1 MYRKWST
8 FVLLALATPTFALA
22 QSTGKLQGRVIE
34 RGDNAGLPGVTVTI
48 EGTGLGATT
57 DIDGNYTILGIPVG
71 RYNVRA
77 EFAGLN
83 PGFVRNVVIN
93 SNATTT
99 QDFSLTTGPVSEDVI
114 VEYTKPIIQND
125 AITTGRSVQADQL
138 ENLPVRGVAAVA
150 ATQAGVVSTDGSSTL
165 NIRGGRG
172 EEVSYYVDGV
182 RVIGSLGV
190 PQQAIQE
197 QEMILGAIP
206 ARYGDAMSGI
216 INITTKSGISERYF
230 GSAEAITSQFLDG
243 FGYNLGS
250 LSVGGPVVRN
260 RMTFFAS
267 GEYRTSADNNPYAR
281 DVLQLSDA
289 EFASLQGAPQVIA
302 AEGPSGQVHYINLP
316 GTIGS
321 SIGSGITQAA
331 FETLLHSQGILA
343 DSLTYLGGSPLSRA
357 ALYTASDFTSEGSKN
372 SPSGRLDLTGNLTFR
387 PFGTLNMRLGGSF
400 SRGDGHSYSYTR
412 SLYNQDR
419 YTMSEDQTWRV
430 FGDIRQSFNQNKGF
444 YQINVSWSDNSGKSW
459 PKGFSSNI
467 EDALF
472 YGDVDGLEAD
482 GTTHTMA
489 YDVNAVARN
498 YFKLETRTGTGAG
511 TYVVYNN
518 VDGTLPGASAIYG
531 LFANPGAS
539 PTTFS
544 QFHNQQFRVSGSITQ
559 QLGIHQL
566 EAGAEYEQRTQ
577 RSYTLAGAGL
587 AALYEDGNVEGD
599 PALAVSNFNEL
610 SFAAL
615 RTRISPGAWFGYDW
629 RGNEVDTENLDA
641 FGQNVDTTPENGYIA
656 PWKPVYY
663 AGYVQD
669 KIEYDD
675 LVIQVGFRADVFN
688 ANTKVLFDPF
698 AAEGIVRVKDLAGVS
713 VPSNIGDDYAVYF
726 TNGQATATNGKYTGT
741 VVAYR
746 DLSGNYYRASDGAV
760 VTRASLN
767 SLSPD
772 ARTLDGA
779 TLADAL
785 VDSKTEVTLMP
796 RIGVSFPVTDQ
807 ALFFA
812 SYNITSQRP
821 SEAAFYAAPLYEYLV
836 NQRIANPNLKPEK
849 TTQYE
854 IGFRRRLGENAA
866 LQLSGFYRTQQ
877 NKIGVRT
884 VADAYP
890 NTANGYST
898 FFNVDFTTTKGATL
912 EFDLRRT
919 QGLALN
925 ANYTL
930 SFAQGTG
937 SDAQSAGVVAWRG
950 GYYPDFLAAA
960 SFDRRHSFNVNLDYR
975 FGKGQ
980 GPMIFGRRLLEN
992 FGINLL
998 GVLQSGLPYTQL
1010 SRPVT
1015 APITSDAADRI
1026 QGGIN
1031 AAYMPWTN
1039 RLDLRIDRN
1048 IAVGGRANLNLFLNV
1063 QNLLDAD
1070 NILGVFRNSGLPN
1083 TDGFLG
1089 TSTGQALMNAQDNPE
1104 AYGFHYN
1111 YFTSDPGGAGAAS
1124 FGGPRAYGL
1133 PRQTRLGLRLTF

>member
-34 RGDNAGLPGVTVTI
+34 RGDDAGLPGVTVTI
-48 EGTGLGATT
+48 EGTSLGAVT
-57 DIDGNYTILGIPVG
+57 DIDGNYIILGIPVG

-77 EFAGLN
+77 DFAGFN
-83 PGFVRNVVIN
+83 PGLVRGVVIN
-93 SNATTT
+93 SNATTM
-99 QDFSLTTGPVSEDVI
+99 QDFTLTTGPQAEETI
-114 VEYTKPIIQND
+114 VEYEKPIIQND

-138 ENLPVRGVAAVA
+138 ENLPVRGAAAVA

-165 NIRGGRG
+165 NVRGGRG

-216 INITTKSGISERYF
+216 INITTKSGLSDRYF
-230 GSAEAITSQFLDG
+230 GSAEAITSQFLDP

-260 RMTFFAS
+260 RMAFFAS
-267 GEYRTSADNNPYAR
+267 GEYRTFADNDPYAR
-281 DVLQLSDA
+281 NVLSLSDA
-289 EFASLQGAPQVIA
+289 EYASLQGAPQVIA
-302 AEGPSGQVHYINLP
+302 ASGPSGRVHYINLP
-316 GTIGS
+316 GTIAS
-321 SIGSGITQAA
+321 AIGSGITQTA
-331 FETLLHSQGILA
+331 FEQLLHSQGILN
-343 DSLTYLGGSPLSRA
+343 DSLSYLHGAPTSRA
-357 ALYTASDFTSEGSKN
+357 AFYTESDFTSESSKN

-387 PFGTLNMRLGGSF
+387 PFGSLNLRVGGTL
-400 SRGDGHSYSYTR
+400 SRGDGHSYSYGR
-412 SLYNQDR
+412 SLYNRDR

-430 FGDIRQSFNQNKGF
+430 FGDLRQSFNQNKGF

-472 YGDVDGLEAD
+472 YGDVDGLNAD
-482 GTTHTMA
+482 GTHTVA

-498 YFKLETRTGTGAG
+498 YFKLESRGTPAV
-511 TYVVYNN
+511 TYVVSNN
-518 VDGTLPGASAIYG
+518 KDGSLPGGSEIYG

-539 PTTFS
+539 PATFS

-559 QLGIHQL
+559 QVGMHQL

-577 RSYTLAGAGL
+577 RSYSLGGATLAT
-587 AALYEDGNVEGD
+587 LYKDGSVEGD
-599 PALAVSNFNEL
+599 PTLAVSNFNEL
-610 SFAAL
+610 TFAAL
-615 RTRISPGAWFGYDW
+615 RTRLAPGSWFGYDW
-629 RGNEVDTENLDA
+629 RGNEVDTQNLDM
-641 FGQNVDTTPENGYIA
+641 FGKNVDTNPENGYVA
-656 PWKPVYY
+656 PWKPIYY
-663 AGYVQD
+663 AGYIQD
-669 KIEYDD
+669 KIEYRD
-675 LVIQVGFRADVFN
+675 LVIQIGFRADVFN
-688 ANTKVLFDPF
+688 ANTQVLFDPF
-698 AAEGIVRVKDLAGVS
+698 SAAAIVRAKDLTGVS
-713 VPSNIGDDYAVYF
+713 IPSNIGNDYAVYF
-726 TNGQATATNGKYTGT
+726 TGGQATATNGKYSGT

-767 SLSPD
+767 EFSPE
-772 ARTLDGA
+772 AH
-779 TLADAL
+779 TLAGAKLSDAL
-785 VDSKTEVTLMP
+785 VDSKAEVTLMP

-821 SEAAFYAAPLYEYLV
+821 SEAAFFAAPLYEYLV
-836 NQRIANPNLKPEK
+836 NQRISNPNLKPEK

-854 IGFRRRLGENAA
+854 IGFRQRLGESAA

-890 NTANGYST
+890 STANGYST
-898 FFNVDFTTTKGATL
+898 FFNVDFTTTKGASI

-960 SFDRRHSFNVNLDYR
+960 SFDRRHSFNINLDYR
-975 FGKGQ
+975 FGQGE

-992 FGINLL
+992 FGVNLL

-1039 RLDLRIDRN
+1039 RLDLRVDRN
-1048 IAVGGRANLNLFLNV
+1048 IAVGGRATLNLFLNV

-1089 TSTGQALMNAQDNPE
+1089 TSTGQALANAQDDPA
-1104 AYGFHYN
+1104 AYSFHYN

>member
-34 RGDNAGLPGVTVTI
+34 RGDDAGLPGVTVTI
-48 EGTGLGATT
+48 EGTSLGTVT
-57 DIDGNYTILGIPVG
+57 DLDGNYVILGIPVG

-77 EFAGLN
+77 EFAGFN
-83 PGFVRNVVIN
+83 PGLVRNVVIN
-93 SNATTT
+93 SNSTTMT
-99 QDFSLTTGPVSEDVI
+99 DFTLTTGPQSEEI
-114 VEYTKPIIQND
+114 VVDYTKPIIQND

-150 ATQAGVVSTDGSSTL
+150 ATQAGVVSTEGSSTL

-216 INITTKSGISERYF
+216 INITTKSGLSDRYF
-230 GSAEAITSQFLDG
+230 GSVEAITSQFLDD

-250 LSVGGPVVRN
+250 LSVGGPIVRN
-260 RMTFFAS
+260 RATFFAS
-267 GEYRTSADNNPYAR
+267 GEYRSFSDNDPYAR
-281 DVLQLSDA
+281 NLLYLPDA

-302 AEGPSGQVHYINLP
+302 AEGASGQVHYIPLP
-316 GTIGS
+316 G
-321 SIGSGITQAA
+321 SIGSAIGSGLSLAD

-343 DSLTYLGGSPLSRA
+343 DSLTYLGGAPSSRA
-357 ALYTASDFTSEGSKN
+357 ARYTSSDFTSEGSKN

-387 PFGTLNMRLGGSF
+387 PFGSLNLRVGGSL
-400 SRGDGHSYSYTR
+400 SRGDGHSYSYAR
-412 SLYNQDR
+412 SLYNRDR
-419 YTMSEDQTWRV
+419 YTESEDQTWRV

-444 YQINVSWSDNSGKSW
+444 YQLNVSWSDNAGKSW

-482 GTTHTMA
+482 GMTRTIA

-498 YFKLETRTGTGAG
+498 YFKFENRTAG
-511 TYVVYNN
+511 TFVVSNN
-518 VDGTLPGASAIYG
+518 LDGTLPGASAIYG

-539 PTTFS
+539 PTTYS
-544 QFHNQQFRVSGSITQ
+544 QYHNQQFRVSGSITQ

-577 RSYTLAGAGL
+577 RAYTLAGASL
-587 AALYEDGNVEGD
+587 ATLYEDGAVEGD
-599 PALAVSNFNEL
+599 PTQAVSNFNDL

-615 RTRISPGAWFGYDW
+615 RTRISPGAWYGYDW
-629 RGNEVDTENLDA
+629 RGNEVDSENLA
-641 FGQNVDTTPENGYIA
+641 TFGQNVDTTPENGYIA

-663 AGYVQD
+663 AGYIQD
-669 KIEYDD
+669 KIEYRD

-698 AAEGIVRVKDLAGVS
+698 AAEGIVRVKDLAGVT
-713 VPSNIGDDYAVYF
+713 VPSNIGNDYAVYF
-726 TNGQATATNGKYTGT
+726 TNGQATASNGKYTGT

-746 DLSGNYYRASDGAV
+746 DLSGNYYRASDGAL

-767 SLSPD
+767 ALSPD

-779 TLADAL
+779 TLEDAL
-785 VDSKTEVTLMP
+785 VDAKTEVTLMP

-821 SEAAFYAAPLYEYLV
+821 SEASFFAAPLYEYLV
-836 NQRIANPNLKPEK
+836 NQRISNSNLKPEK

-854 IGFRRRLGENAA
+854 IGFRQRLGENAA
-866 LQLSGFYRTQQ
+866 VQLSGFYRTQQ

-898 FFNVDFTTTKGATL
+898 FFNVDFTTTKGATF

-960 SFDRRHSFNVNLDYR
+960 SFDRRHSFNVSLDYR
-975 FGKGQ
+975 FGQ
-980 GPMIFGRRLLEN
+980 GEGPTIFGRRLLEN

-1010 SRPVT
+1010 ARPVT

-1026 QGGIN
+1026 QGGVN
-1031 AAYMPWTN
+1031 AVYMPWTN

-1048 IAVGGRANLNLFLNV
+1048 IAVGSRAKLNLFLNV

-1089 TSTGQALMNAQDNPE
+1089 TAAGQALMNAQDKPE
-1104 AYGFHYN
+1104 SYAFHYN